1 MSPFWELGLPL
12 VISLRSPGVFFFPS
26 FSFVGSPMF
35 GFALSHSAFRSLCI
49 LAHFKAGGD
58 GAGREDEAVPVAGA
72 LVKPCAWRKLAEVPA
87 VTAVPLL
94 RWASSYG
101 TASEPHGQKI
111 IPRRWGLLSPSSP
124 LQSTGQERC
133 AQLRQ
138 SYGVPA
144 GISIGV

>member
-1 MSPFWELGLPL
+1 MSFL
-12 VISLRSPGVFFFPS
+12 SARRVFFF
-26 FSFVGSPMF
+26 SP
-35 GFALSHSAFRSLCI
+35 LSHSLVPQCSGLRCLIRRFEVFAI
-49 LAHFKAGGD
+49 LSHFKACGD
-58 GAGREDEAVPVAGA
+58 GAGRGDEAVPVAGA

-94 RWASSYG
+94 RWASGYG

-111 IPRRWGLLSPSSP
+111 IQIIPRCWGLLSPSSP
-124 LQSTGQERC
+124 LQSTGHERC